1 MTGTTPNVGT
11 IIQGDALTKLNE
23 RWMILRRPKAK
34 EETATEIF
42 THNHTQTKWFLK
54 WRRFHAEAKN

>member
-1 MTGTTPNVGT
+1 MTGTTPIDT
-11 IIQGDALTKLNE
+11 IIQGDALTRLKEL
-23 RWMILRRPKAK
+23 AK